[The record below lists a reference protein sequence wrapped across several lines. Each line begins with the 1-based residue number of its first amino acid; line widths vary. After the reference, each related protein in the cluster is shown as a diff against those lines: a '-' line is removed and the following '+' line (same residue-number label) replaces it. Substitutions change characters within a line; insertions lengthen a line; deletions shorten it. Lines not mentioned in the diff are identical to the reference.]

1 MKDRQM
7 QQMMSQVVAD
17 APLVPD
23 RSYHLCWW
31 QNQIQCRP
39 VRHTKDAHEVFY
51 SAPGYVFLD
60 GLSLHQWRLTTTRVA
75 DFCRRNGIILDLE
88 SGRRQEANARPAARR
103 RITEFDAL
111 RLRGLVANAET
122 QGFGSGTRLDK
133 LQRVLRQSD
142 VVEPRNIPEDV
153 VTMNSEV
160 RLRNED
166 AGVETTL
173 ALVFPADARDRDP
186 EKLKLSIFTETGLSI
201 LGRRAGDT
209 IDGRLKIV
217 GLPYQPEAAGDFYL

>member
-7 QQMMSQVVAD
+7 QQMMSQIVAD
-17 APLVPD
+17 APVVPD

-31 QNQIQCRP
+31 QDQIQCRP

-60 GLSLHQWRLTTTRVA
+60 GLSLHQWRLLTTRVA
-75 DFCRRNGIILDLE
+75 EFSRKHGIVLDLE
-88 SGRRQEANARPAARR
+88 SGRRREADARPAGRR
-103 RITEFDAL
+103 RLTEFDAL
-111 RLRGLVANAET
+111 RLRGLMAGAET
-122 QGFGSGTRLDK
+122 LGFGPYTQLDK
-133 LQRVLRQSD
+133 LERVLRQSD

-160 RLRNED
+160 QLRNEQ

-186 EKLKLSIFTETGLSI
+186 EKLKISIFTETGLSI

-209 IDGRLKIV
+209 IDGRLRIL